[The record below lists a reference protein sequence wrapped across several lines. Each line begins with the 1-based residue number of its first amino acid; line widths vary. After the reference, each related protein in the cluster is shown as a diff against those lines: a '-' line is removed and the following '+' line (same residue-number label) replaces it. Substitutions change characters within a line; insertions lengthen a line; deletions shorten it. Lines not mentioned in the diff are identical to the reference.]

1 MKKNQKP
8 GFIVGSLETRAGVIP
23 LVTPRWNFRD
33 YLGTWK
39 VRSSFGRDHYKVV
52 PGLYAIGT
60 PDHRSDVFVTANYK
74 LSFDILRRELEG
86 ISGWI
91 LVLDTRGVNVWC
103 AAGKGTFGTRELAR
117 QIQSTGLEKLVEH
130 RRIMVPQLG
139 ATGVSAHEVKALTG
153 FSVRYGPVKAGD
165 IPQFIADGYKASAD
179 MRNVTFTLK
188 ERAKLIPNDFVY
200 GKYYLLSALAVVV
213 VLSGLYPWGYS
224 LVKAADEGIRAGL
237 NILAGY
243 AAGIIMAP
251 LLLPLIPFRSF
262 SMKGFVTGILT
273 FILFTVFRLTGTS
286 FTEMISWFFMI
297 TAVSSF
303 VMMNFTGSS
312 TYTSLSGV
320 KKEMKIAIP
329 FQILFASAGLI
340 IFLISN
346 FISK

>member
-1 MKKNQKP
+1 MKTNQKP
-8 GFIVGSLETRAGVIP
+8 GFIAGSLETRAGMVP
-23 LVTPRWNFRD
+23 LVTSHWSFRD

-39 VRSSFGRDHYKVV
+39 VRSSFGRDAYKVN
-52 PGLYAIGT
+52 PGLYAIGS
-60 PDHRSDVFVTANYK
+60 PGPESDVFVSANYK
-74 LSFDILRRELEG
+74 LSFDVLRRGLEG

-103 AAGKGTFGTRELAR
+103 AAGKGTFGTRELANR
-117 QIQSTGLEKLVEH
+117 IQSSELEKVVQH
-130 RRIMVPQLG
+130 RRLIVPQLG
-139 ATGVSAHEVKALTG
+139 ATGVSAHEVKAISG
-153 FSVRYGPVKAGD
+153 FSVRYGPVKATD
-165 IPQFIADGYKASAD
+165 IRQFIADGYKTSGN
-179 MRNVTFTLK
+179 MRTVTFTLK

-224 LVKAADEGIRAGL
+224 LAKTADEGIRAGL
-237 NILAGY
+237 NVLAGY
-243 AAGIIMAP
+243 AAGIIVAP

-262 SMKGFVTGILT
+262 SLKGFVTGILAV
-273 FILFTVFRLTGTS
+273 ILLSVFRLTGTS
-286 FTEMISWFFMI
+286 ITEMISWFFMI

-320 KKEMKIAIP
+320 RKEMKIAIP
-329 FQILFASAGLI
+329 FQISFASAGLI

-346 FISK
+346 FTSK